1 MQDAPNSKPV
11 RKFLMKMSCSVEKF
25 LPVFLYYGI
34 EDSTSLKDL
43 LELPPSTRNSLFA
56 RWVREGK
63 ITGFQRII
71 LETSFDERDATM
83 MSSVQS

>member
-11 RKFLMKMSCSVEKF
+11 RKFLMKMSCPVERF

-34 EDSTSLKDL
+34 EDNTSLQDFL
-43 LELPPSTRNSLFA
+43 QLPPSTRNSMFA

-63 ITGFQRII
+63 ITGFQRMI
-71 LETSFDERDATM
+71 LETTFDDATM